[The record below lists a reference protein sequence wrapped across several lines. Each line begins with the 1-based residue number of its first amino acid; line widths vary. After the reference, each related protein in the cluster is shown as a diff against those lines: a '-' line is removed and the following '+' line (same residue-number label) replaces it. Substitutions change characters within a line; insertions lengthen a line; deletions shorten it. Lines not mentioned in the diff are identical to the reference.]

1 MTDSTK
7 YVIGR
12 KLGQGGMAETFE
24 ATRTHANGHG
34 FRVALKQVLPELL
47 GRSED
52 KEKEFLQRFSQEA
65 QIGAKLEHPNIVRVV
80 DTGILEGR
88 PYLAMELVD
97 GVSLSKLLNVCRRQ
111 ERLLPSFVVMHVACD
126 VAAAL
131 EYAHRHGV
139 LHRDVT
145 PANVLLSKTGE
156 CKLSD
161 FGIARILGDDL
172 ALTRTR
178 AFMGKFPYV
187 APEVF
192 HGRAGASSDLYS
204 LGVTMTEAAIGK
216 RLFPS
221 PTIEEG
227 LAVRGRTDV
236 KQVIIASR
244 SDLPD
249 GFAQMMARLTSGDQ
263 QERPD
268 AEEVLDAFEEMV
280 GRTTTTAEH
289 ELGRLVS
296 EAAQGKAATSPDNDT
311 GEQGRRGLPPSVRL
325 SNTSMAQVPVEG
337 TASII
342 NAGEGLV
349 RGIVKRVTIGLE
361 LSADAR
367 EELIAAGRLGL
378 LEAHREFDRKHRSA
392 AIFETFAFPRVQ
404 RRVQEAFAGLGG
416 VPRGVYRAAKKNAAI
431 ARQQED
437 VVGGVHTE
445 DYVGHRVEEGAD
457 ELHSDPF
464 TAIGCR
470 LEKNAVRA
478 AIKLLPDE
486 RQRQVLRLM
495 YVDGF
500 AQSEVCEL
508 LNRSKTRIS
517 YNHKAGV
524 ETVQKLLLLGNTLEQ
539 EHVEQSVVH
548 LSERRHREVLLAL
561 YRDRLDYPSARSE
574 LEVGATE
581 FEELHQ
587 AALAALVE
595 CLAPSFSKRANL
607 DAQVTEC

>member
-1 MTDSTK
+1 VTERAK
-7 YVIGR
+7 YEIGR

-47 GRSED
+47 GSSKD

-65 QIGAKLEHPNIVRVV
+65 QIGATLEHPNIVRVV
-80 DTGILEGR
+80 DTGMLGAR

-97 GVSLSKLLNVCRRQ
+97 GVSLSKLLNVCQQR
-111 ERLLPSFVVMHVACD
+111 ERLLPSFVVMHMACD

-139 LHRDVT
+139 VHRDVT

-161 FGIARILGDDL
+161 FGIARVLSDDL
-172 ALTRTR
+172 GLTRTR
-178 AFMGKFPYV
+178 AFMGKAPYV

-192 HGRAGASSDLYS
+192 HGRADASSDLYS

-221 PTIEEG
+221 PTIQEG

-249 GFAQMMARLTSGDQ
+249 GFAQMMARLTSQDQ
-263 QERPD
+263 HERPE

-289 ELGRLVS
+289 ELGRLVL
-296 EAAQGKAATSPDNDT
+296 EAAQRKAVEPPDEDAA
-311 GEQGRRGLPPSVRL
+311 EQGKRGLPASVRL
-325 SNTSMAQVPVEG
+325 PNTSMAQVPAEG
-337 TASII
+337 TASVI
-342 NAGEGLV
+342 NAGEAFV
-349 RGIVKRVTIGLE
+349 RDIVKRVTAGLE

-367 EELIAAGRLGL
+367 EEFLAEGRLGL
-378 LEAHREFDRKHRSA
+378 LEAHREFDRTHRSGA
-392 AIFETFAFPRVQ
+392 NFETFAFLRVHG
-404 RRVQEAFAGLGG
+404 RVQEAFAELGG
-416 VPRGVYRAAKKNAAI
+416 FPRAVYRAAKKDAAM
-431 ARQQED
+431 AREQAHGAGQ
-437 VVGGVHTE
+437 VHTKE
-445 DYVGHRVEEGAD
+445 YLAQRVGEGAD
-457 ELHSDPF
+457 LLHLDPF
-464 TAIGCR
+464 TGIGLR

-478 AIKLLPDE
+478 AIKRLPDAQ
-486 RQRQVLRLM
+486 QRQVLRLM
-495 YVDGF
+495 YVEGL

-508 LNRSKTRIS
+508 LRLSKTRIS
-517 YNHKAGV
+517 RFHKAGV
-524 ETVQKLLLLGNTLEQ
+524 ETVQKLLLLGSALEG
-539 EHVEQSVVH
+539 EHVTQSVRQ
-548 LSERRHREVLLAL
+548 LSEQRHREVLLAL
-561 YRDRLDYPSARSE
+561 YRDRLDCPSARST
-574 LEVGATE
+574 LGVGATE
-581 FEELHQ
+581 LEELHQ
-587 AALAALVE
+587 AALEAL
-595 CLAPSFSKRANL
+595 LQHGRS
-607 DAQVTEC
+607 

>member
-1 MTDSTK
+1 
-7 YVIGR
+7 
-12 KLGQGGMAETFE
+12 
-24 ATRTHANGHG
+24 
-34 FRVALKQVLPELL
+34 
-47 GRSED
+47 
-52 KEKEFLQRFSQEA
+52 
-65 QIGAKLEHPNIVRVV
+65 
-80 DTGILEGR
+80 
-88 PYLAMELVD
+88 
-97 GVSLSKLLNVCRRQ
+97 
-111 ERLLPSFVVMHVACD
+111 
-126 VAAAL
+126 
-131 EYAHRHGV
+131 
-139 LHRDVT
+139 
-145 PANVLLSKTGE
+145 
-156 CKLSD
+156 
-161 FGIARILGDDL
+161 
-172 ALTRTR
+172 
-178 AFMGKFPYV
+178 
-187 APEVF
+187 
-192 HGRAGASSDLYS
+192 
-204 LGVTMTEAAIGK
+204 
-216 RLFPS
+216 
-221 PTIEEG
+221 
-227 LAVRGRTDV
+227 
-236 KQVIIASR
+236 
-244 SDLPD
+244 
-249 GFAQMMARLTSGDQ
+249 
-263 QERPD
+263 
-268 AEEVLDAFEEMV
+268 
-280 GRTTTTAEH
+280 
-289 ELGRLVS
+289 
-296 EAAQGKAATSPDNDT
+296 
-311 GEQGRRGLPPSVRL
+311 
-325 SNTSMAQVPVEG
+325 MAQVPVEG

-342 NAGEGLV
+342 NAGEALV

-416 VPRGVYRAAKKNAAI
+416 VPRGVYRAAKKNAAT

-478 AIKLLPDE
+478 AIELLPDE

-495 YVDGF
+495 YVDGL

-548 LSERRHREVLLAL
+548 LSEPRHREVLLAL

-574 LEVGATE
+574 LGVGAAG

-595 CLAPSFSKRANL
+595 CLAPTVSQMENL

>member
-1 MTDSTK
+1 VTEGTK
-7 YVIGR
+7 YAIGR

-47 GRSED
+47 GRSKD

-80 DTGILEGR
+80 DTGILGGR

-97 GVSLSKLLNVCRRQ
+97 GVSLSKLLNACRRQ

-161 FGIARILGDDL
+161 FGIARILSDDL
-172 ALTRTR
+172 GLTRTR

-227 LAVRGRTDV
+227 MVVRSRTDV
-236 KQVIIASR
+236 QEVITASR
-244 SDLPD
+244 SDLPE
-249 GFAQMMARLTSGDQ
+249 GFAQMMARLTSHDCN
-263 QERPD
+263 ERPD

-296 EAAQGKAATSPDNDT
+296 EAAQRKAVKPPHEDT
-311 GEQGRRGLPPSVRL
+311 AEEARRGLPPSMRL
-325 SNTSMAQVPVEG
+325 SNRSMAQVPVEG

-342 NAGEGLV
+342 NAGEALV
-349 RGIVKRVTIGLE
+349 GGIVKRVTIGLE

-378 LEAHREFDRKHRSA
+378 LEAHREFDRKHPSA
-392 AIFETFAFPRVQ
+392 AIFETFAFRRVQ
-404 RRVQEAFAGLGG
+404 GRVQEAFAGLGG
-416 VPRGVYRAAKKNAAI
+416 IPRGVYRAAKKNAAI
-431 ARQQED
+431 AREQED
-437 VVGGVHTE
+437 AAWGVHTE

-464 TAIGCR
+464 TAIGSR

-478 AIKLLPDE
+478 AIELLPDE

-495 YVDGF
+495 YVDGL

-548 LSERRHREVLLAL
+548 LSEPRHREVLLAL

-574 LEVGATE
+574 LGVGAAG

-595 CLAPSFSKRANL
+595 CLAPTVSQMENL

>member
-1 MTDSTK
+1 MTDGTK

-47 GRSED
+47 GRSKD

-65 QIGAKLEHPNIVRVV
+65 QIGAKLDHPNIVRVV
-80 DTGILEGR
+80 DTGILGGR

-97 GVSLSKLLNVCRRQ
+97 GVPLSKLLNVCQQR
-111 ERLLPSFVVMHVACD
+111 ERLLPSFVVMHMACD

-161 FGIARILGDDL
+161 FGIARVLSDDL
-172 ALTRTR
+172 GLTRTR
-178 AFMGKFPYV
+178 AFMGKAPYV

-192 HGRAGASSDLYS
+192 HGRADALSDLYS

-249 GFAQMMARLTSGDQ
+249 GFAEMMARLTSRDPH
-263 QERPD
+263 ERPE
-268 AEEVLDAFEEMV
+268 AGEVLDAFEEMV
-280 GRTTTTAEH
+280 GHTTTTAEH

-296 EAAQGKAATSPDNDT
+296 EAAGEDTPKKAEDDAGEPQGK
-311 GEQGRRGLPPSVRL
+311 GGPPTVAIRVAPKPQTPPES
-325 SNTSMAQVPVEG
+325 
-337 TASII
+337 TASVMQ
-342 NAGEGLV
+342 AGDHLV
-349 RGIVKRVTIGLE
+349 QRVVKRVTAGLDVPT
-361 LSADAR
+361 DAR
-367 EELIAAGRLGL
+367 DEFVAQGRLGL
-378 LEAHREFDRKHRSA
+378 LEAHREFDRKHRSGA
-392 AIFETFAFPRVQ
+392 NFKTFAFQRVQ
-404 RRVQEAFAGLGG
+404 GRVQEAFAVLGG
-416 VPRGVYRAAKKNAAI
+416 FPRAVYRAAKKNAAM
-431 ARQQED
+431 AREQAHGAGQ
-437 VVGGVHTE
+437 VHTK
-445 DYVGHRVEEGAD
+445 DYLAQRVGEGAD
-457 ELHSDPF
+457 QLHLDPF
-464 TAIGCR
+464 TAIGKR

-478 AIKLLPDE
+478 AIERLPDPL
-486 RQRQVLRLM
+486 QREVLRLIYM
-495 YVDGF
+495 EGLSQVDVG
-500 AQSEVCEL
+500 
-508 LNRSKTRIS
+508 RIIKRDRPRVFRI
-517 YNHKAGV
+517 HQAGI
-524 ETVQKLLLLGNTLEQ
+524 ETVQKLLLLGSALEKERVKQ
-539 EHVEQSVVH
+539 TVAH
-548 LSERRHREVLLAL
+548 LPKTRQREVLLAL
-561 YRDRLDYPSARSE
+561 YRDRLDYRRARLKFGLNAQE
-574 LEVGATE
+574 LN
-581 FEELHQ
+581 ELHQ
-587 AALAALVE
+587 AALAALVDS
-595 CLAPSFSKRANL
+595 LNPLLSPNH
-607 DAQVTEC
+607 

>member
-1 MTDSTK
+1 VTDGTK

-80 DTGILEGR
+80 DTGILRGR

-97 GVSLSKLLNVCRRQ
+97 GVSLSKLLNACRRQ
-111 ERLLPSFVVMHVACD
+111 ERLLPSFVVMHIACD

-161 FGIARILGDDL
+161 FGIARVLSDDL
-172 ALTRTR
+172 GLTRTR
-178 AFMGKFPYV
+178 AFMGKAPYV

-192 HGRAGASSDLYS
+192 HGRADALSDLYS

-249 GFAQMMARLTSGDQ
+249 GFAEMMARLTSRDGH
-263 QERPD
+263 ERPD
-268 AEEVLDAFEEMV
+268 AGEVLDALEEMV

-296 EAAQGKAATSPDNDT
+296 EAAQRTAVEPPDEDT
-311 GEQGRRGLPPSVRL
+311 GEQGRRELAPSVRI
-325 SNTSMAQVPVEG
+325 SNTSMAQVSAEG
-337 TASII
+337 TASVMD
-342 NAGEGLV
+342 AGEALV
-349 RGIVKRVTIGLE
+349 HGIVNRVTAGLE

-367 EELIAAGRLGL
+367 EEFLAEGRLGL
-378 LEAHREFDRKHRSA
+378 LEAHREFDRNHRSGA
-392 AIFETFAFPRVQ
+392 NFKTFAFQRVQ
-404 RRVQEAFAGLGG
+404 GRVQEAFAVLEGF
-416 VPRGVYRAAKKNAAI
+416 PRAVYRAAKKNAAI
-431 ARQQED
+431 AREQANGAGQ
-437 VVGGVHTE
+437 VHTK
-445 DYVGHRVEEGAD
+445 DYLAQRVGEGAD
-457 ELHSDPF
+457 QLHLDPF
-464 TAIGCR
+464 TTIGQR

-478 AIKLLPDE
+478 AIERIPDQ
-486 RQRQVLRLM
+486 RQRQVLRLI
-495 YVDGF
+495 YVDGL
-500 AQSEVCEL
+500 AQSEVCEVL
-508 LNRSKTRIS
+508 QLSKTRIS
-517 YNHKAGV
+517 RFHSAGV
-524 ETVQKLLLLGNTLEQ
+524 ETVQKLLLLGSALEQ
-539 EHVEQSVVH
+539 EHVAKSVAQ
-548 LSERRHREVLLAL
+548 LSERRHRDVVLAL
-561 YRDRLDYPSARSE
+561 YRDQLDYSSARSR
-574 LEVGATE
+574 LRVGATE
-581 FEELHQ
+581 LEELHQ
-587 AALAALVE
+587 SA
-595 CLAPSFSKRANL
+595 L
-607 DAQVTEC
+607 DALIQRGRC